1 MTVSSATITSK
12 TGPAQTV
19 TALAITDVRSFLFN
33 LTGPNQSTLK
43 ITKTDGSVRDFDI
56 AATATVT
63 ATISSG
69 VMALT
74 INQ

>member
-1 MTVSSATITSK
+1 MSSSATITGK

-19 TALAITDVRSFLFN
+19 TALSLTDVRSFLFN
-33 LTGPNQSTLK
+33 VAPTSVLQVTLN
-43 ITKTDGSVRDFDI
+43 DGRVREFDI